1 MSVLGKCLQINKSN
15 LFTQSSRTPFS
26 LTYFI
31 RKIKQ
36 KVHEKCHFKFRG
48 HQINCEMRKYVF
60 HTEKTLLIAYIHFLI
75 GAAYL

>member
-15 LFTQSSRTPFS
+15 LLAQSSRTPFS

-31 RKIKQ
+31 TVR

-75 GAAYL
+75 GATYL